1 LITFKKTALDQVE
14 YLKHLRRKNLEI
26 NNDIE
31 VINHLNSISHFRLS
45 ADMHT
50 FYQPNDPEKK
60 FIAGTNFNDVIKLY
74 LFDKNLRLLI
84 LNPIESIEIALRTQV
99 ANALAKN
106 HGPLGYLNPKVFDSR
121 YNHQKLIELVTRQSY
136 LQNSDI
142 FKKNYTTNNPKN
154 PLQTTIWMAV
164 EFLTFKEIST

>member
-1 LITFKKTALDQVE
+1 MPLIDAHFGGFFLRDSIDYIQKTALDQVE

-45 ADMHT
+45 AYMHT

-74 LFDKNLRLLI
+74 LFDKN
-84 LNPIESIEIALRTQV
+84 
-99 ANALAKN
+99 
-106 HGPLGYLNPKVFDSR
+106 
-121 YNHQKLIELVTRQSY
+121 
-136 LQNSDI
+136 
-142 FKKNYTTNNPKN
+142 
-154 PLQTTIWMAV
+154 
-164 EFLTFKEIST
+164 

>member
-1 LITFKKTALDQVE
+1 
-14 YLKHLRRKNLEI
+14 
-26 NNDIE
+26 
-31 VINHLNSISHFRLS
+31 
-45 ADMHT
+45 MHS

-99 ANALAKN
+99 ASALAKN
-106 HGPLGYLNPKVFDSR
+106 HRPLGYLNPNIFDSR
-121 YNHQKLIELVTRQSY
+121 YNHQKLIELVTRQSH

-142 FKKNYTTNNPKN
+142 FKKTIQPKILKA
-154 PLQTTIWMAV
+154 PYKPQFGWL
-164 EFLTFKEIST
+164 